1 MNYRND
7 VIRNFAEQDAL
18 VREMKKK
25 NCESQ
30 EDKNHST
37 KDETPSSSF
46 MFVTKV
52 NRLESKDK

>member
-18 VREMKKK
+18 VREMKRKDSK
-25 NCESQ
+25 SQ
-30 EDKNHST
+30 EDKNPST
-37 KDETPSSSF
+37 EDEPPSSSF

-52 NRLESKDK
+52 NRIESKDK

>member
-7 VIRNFAEQDAL
+7 VIRNFAEQDIL
-18 VREMKKK
+18 VREMKRKDSK
-25 NCESQ
+25 SQ
-30 EDKNHST
+30 EDKNPST

-52 NRLESKDK
+52 NRIESKDK

>member
-7 VIRNFAEQDAL
+7 VIRNFIEQDAL

-25 NCESQ
+25 DCEGQ
-30 EDKNHST
+30 EDKNPST

-46 MFVTKV
+46 RFVTKV

>member
-25 NCESQ
+25 ECEAQ
-30 EDKNHST
+30 GDKNPST

-52 NRLESKDK
+52 NRIESKDK

>member
-7 VIRNFAEQDAL
+7 VIRNFAEHDAL

-25 NCESQ
+25 DCEAQ
-30 EDKNHST
+30 EDKNPST
-37 KDETPSSSF
+37 KDEAPSSSF

-52 NRLESKDK
+52 NRFESKDK

>member
-18 VREMKKK
+18 VREMKRKDSK
-25 NCESQ
+25 
-30 EDKNHST
+30 EDKNPST

-52 NRLESKDK
+52 YRIESKDK